1 MNKIEIPR
9 INEHMYHETLEN
21 GLDVFLY
28 PKPEVEKTFAIFST
42 KYGSIDQTF
51 TPIGENE
58 KVTVPDGIAHF
69 LEHKMFEKEDGDVF
83 QHFSGRGAS
92 ANAFTSFTQ
101 TAYLFSS
108 TTEEEKNVETLLD
121 FVQDPYFTEKTVEK
135 EKGIIEQEIKM
146 YDDQADW
153 RLFFGTIGSLYE
165 NHPVRIDIAGTVESI
180 YEITH
185 EDLYT
190 CYNTFYHPSNMS
202 IFVIGNFDLDS
213 MTDLI
218 KNNQDNKTFDKPNG
232 IDRFYGEEPDHVYKP
247 VEKIYMPVTTPKCMV
262 AVKEKKDQLKKDQ
275 LLKNDLIRDMILDL
289 YFSKSGSYYE
299 KLYQEGLV
307 IDKLRL
313 EQYLEESFGFAAIGG
328 STTKPEEF
336 GDKVKE
342 MLLSIKNDPIKQEE
356 FERAKKK
363 KYGELIR
370 EFNEL
375 EGTANTIIH
384 YHHLGIDYRE
394 VFQVL
399 EQLTLDDVN
408 NATHEWIAEDR
419 ISICMVL
426 PEGEQ

>member
-1 MNKIEIPR
+1 MNKFEIPR
-9 INEHMYHETLEN
+9 INEHMYHEQLEN
-21 GLDVFLY
+21 GLDVFLL

-51 TPIGENE
+51 TPIGETE

-83 QHFSGRGAS
+83 QHFSERGAS

-108 TTEEEKNVETLLD
+108 TFGEEANVETLLD
-121 FVQDPYFTEKTVEK
+121 FVQDPYFTEQTVEK

-153 RLFFGTIGSLYE
+153 RLFFGTIGSLYK

-213 MTDLI
+213 MTNLI
-218 KNNQDNKTFDKPNG
+218 KQNQNNKNFDKPNG
-232 IDRFYGEEPDHVYKP
+232 IDRFYGDEKDEVYKEI
-247 VEKIYMPVTTPKCMV
+247 EKIYMPVTTPKCMV
-262 AVKEKKDQLKKDQ
+262 AVKEKKESLQKDK
-275 LLKNDLIRDMILDL
+275 LLKNDLVRDMILDL

-299 KLYQEGLV
+299 ELYQEGLV

-328 STTKPEEF
+328 STTKPKEF
-336 GDKVKE
+336 GQKVKE
-342 MLLSIKNDPIKQEE
+342 MLLSIKNEPINEE
-356 FERAKKK
+356 DFKRAKKK

-375 EGTANTIIH
+375 EGTANTFIH
-384 YHHLGIDYRE
+384 YHHLGIDYRD
-394 VFQVL
+394 VFEVL
-399 EQLTLDDVN
+399 EQLSLNDVN
-408 NATHEWIAEDR
+408 DVTDDWISDDR

-426 PEGEQ
+426 PEDEK